1 LSESSSRQSSE
12 VNDGGH
18 DIDAR
23 VSACAGLERN
33 GHRPSEYRER
43 RIGIGRTP
51 FTHLWEQ
58 RIGDGVPRV
67 LPDNQSDIIVSSDGL
82 AWITGPATGA
92 DLPELEAGTSL
103 KGLRIDTA
111 WLRSIV
117 GAHAGELTDRRIAL
131 DAFLPRSTTHR
142 LVDAL
147 RAGTFDGELAAV
159 LWPEAAPD
167 NRVTYAVAALTS
179 RRAPDVGVLAD
190 RMGLSPRHL
199 RRLVE
204 HDTGLTPKLIS
215 QVARLR
221 HAIGDAT
228 TDAHADIAQIAAS
241 TGYSDQ
247 AHLSREA
254 RRFTGLTPAA
264 LFQSASNPTAVDHD
278 RRRPTPQPRR

>member
-1 LSESSSRQSSE
+1 MSDSSSRQSSE
-12 VNDGGH
+12 VNDGSHG
-18 DIDAR
+18 IDAR
-23 VSACAGLERN
+23 IAAPAGLERN

-43 RIGIGRTP
+43 RIGTGRTP

-58 RIGDGVPRV
+58 RIGDGTLRV
-67 LPDNQSDIIVSSDGL
+67 LPDNQSDIIVSSGGL

-92 DLPELEAGTSL
+92 DIPELEPGTRL
-103 KGLRIDTA
+103 KGLRIETA

-117 GAHAGELTDRRIAL
+117 GVHAGELTDRRISL
-131 DAFLPRSTTHR
+131 DDLLPRSAARR

-147 RAGTFDGELAAV
+147 RADRFNAELAAA

-179 RRAPDVGVLAD
+179 RRAPAVGVLAD
-190 RMGLSPRHL
+190 DMGLSARHL

-204 HDTGLTPKLIS
+204 GDTGLTPKTIS

-221 HAIGDAT
+221 HAIEDAT
-228 TDAHADIAQIAAS
+228 TDVRADIAQIAAS

-254 RRFTGLTPAA
+254 RRFTGLSPTA
-264 LFQSASNPTAVDHD
+264 LFRSASTPTVAEGA
-278 RRRPTPQPRR
+278 